1 VQGLILVKSGLS
13 VTSCS
18 SVNSTRIKI
27 CGLTSLDDALV
38 AEAAGADA
46 IGFVFVGK
54 SVRCTSVQDA
64 RHIANGLGP
73 FIQRVGL
80 FLDPS
85 AEEVDQALQAIP
97 EMLPQFHGRESAD
110 FCESFGCHYLKA
122 IGLADGLPDFE
133 SLAAYSRCSGF
144 LFDSNAPG
152 QLGGTG
158 HTFDWQMLSDAFKQR
173 LQHRSQI
180 QSSEPGQNDMGD
192 SLSASLILAGGL
204 SVDNVAD
211 GIRTVR
217 PYAVD
222 VSSGVESAP
231 GVKDS
236 VLIKKFV
243 LAVHNAD
250 NQLRVE

>member
-1 VQGLILVKSGLS
+1 M
-13 VTSCS
+13 
-18 SVNSTRIKI
+18 
-27 CGLTSLDDALV
+27 LV

-54 SVRCTSVQDA
+54 SARCTSVQNA
-64 RHIANGLGP
+64 RHMANALGP

-80 FLDPS
+80 FLDPA

-97 EMLPQFHGRESAD
+97 GLLPQFHGREPAD

-133 SLAAYSRCSGF
+133 SLAAYNRCSGF

-158 HTFDWQMLSDAFKQR
+158 HTFDWQMLSDSMQQR
-173 LQHRSQI
+173 LKKRSQKRSQD
-180 QSSEPGQNDMGD
+180 QSSSSGQKDNDD
-192 SLSASLILAGGL
+192 RLSASLILAGGL
-204 SVDNVAD
+204 SADNVAD
-211 GIRTVR
+211 GIRMVR

-231 GVKDS
+231 GVKDPE
-236 VLIKKFV
+236 LIKKFV
-243 LAVHNAD
+243 SAVNHAD
-250 NQLRVE
+250 NQ